1 MSSAALAK
9 KRRAAPQQTAQ
20 QPIQNTQIQ
29 QPAPAAQSGRV
40 QVSIPQMFALMERRI
55 SSVEKDVREY
65 LGTKEESEPKE
76 DSESFKKLT
85 DEYESRFELLAIE
98 MNNMKDLLMKLQSF
112 TMDVNK
118 VLLERNG
125 MSDMIEPSVIETE
138 VLETIEEDE

>member
-9 KRRAAPQQTAQ
+9 KRRAVPQQPVQ
-20 QPIQNTQIQ
+20 QPIQNTQSQ
-29 QPAPAAQSGRV
+29 QAASAAPSGRV
-40 QVSIPQMFALMERRI
+40 PVTIPQMFALMERRI

-65 LGTKEESEPKE
+65 LGTKEESESKD
-76 DSESFKKLT
+76 DSDSFKKLT

-98 MNNMKDLLMKLQSF
+98 MNSMKDLLMKLQSF

-118 VLLERNG
+118 VLLERT
-125 MSDMIEPSVIETE
+125 DMIEPSLIETE

>member
-20 QPIQNTQIQ
+20 QPIQNTQTQ

-65 LGTKEESEPKE
+65 LGTKEESESKE
-76 DSESFKKLT
+76 DSETFKKLT

-125 MSDMIEPSVIETE
+125 MSDMIEPSLIETE

>member
-9 KRRAAPQQTAQ
+9 KRRAVPQQPVQ
-20 QPIQNTQIQ
+20 QPIQNTQSRQ
-29 QPAPAAQSGRV
+29 AASAAPSGRV
-40 QVSIPQMFALMERRI
+40 PVTIPQMFALMERRI

-65 LGTKEESEPKE
+65 LGTKEESESKD
-76 DSESFKKLT
+76 DSDSFKKLT

-98 MNNMKDLLMKLQSF
+98 MNSMKDLLMKLQSF

-118 VLLERNG
+118 VLLERT
-125 MSDMIEPSVIETE
+125 DMIEPSLIETE